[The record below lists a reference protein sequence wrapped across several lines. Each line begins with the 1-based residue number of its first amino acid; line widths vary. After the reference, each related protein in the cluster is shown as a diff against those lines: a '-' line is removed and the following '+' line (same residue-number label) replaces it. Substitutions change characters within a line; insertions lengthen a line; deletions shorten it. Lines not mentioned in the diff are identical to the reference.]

1 LVLIRSEKTK
11 KQKNDGG
18 LFEKC
23 NAPSVLHL
31 VAGSP
36 PTLQKNSLVFKG
48 AKRENKGAKGRPG
61 EQIAAVFL
69 C

>member
-1 LVLIRSEKTK
+1 MMV
-11 KQKNDGG
+11 GF
-18 LFEKC
+18 FEKC
-23 NAPSVLHL
+23 NAASVLHL

-61 EQIAAVFL
+61 GQIAAVFL

>member
-36 PTLQKNSLVFKG
+36 PKNSLVFKG

-61 EQIAAVFL
+61 GQIAAVFL